1 MSNPFFVNFSKSTT
15 SEPSKRKVKKTLY
28 VQKNEVTFRPSKIDC
43 QKIAIPLE
51 AIYPLM
57 GESLFFMTI
66 NNDLGG
72 GDTAVMYDGLLE
84 AVLRETAERMAEK
97 AAISFRTK
105 RIAQ

>member
-1 MSNPFFVNFSKSTT
+1 MYKNSK
-15 SEPSKRKVKKTLY
+15 
-28 VQKNEVTFRPSKIDC
+28 
-43 QKIAIPLE
+43 
-51 AIYPLM
+51 
-57 GESLFFMTI
+57 
-66 NNDLGG
+66 LGG

>member
-1 MSNPFFVNFSKSTT
+1 MSWESDTFGGDL
-15 SEPSKRKVKKTLY
+15 PSHGQVAFY
-28 VQKNEVTFRPSKIDC
+28 MYKNNK
-43 QKIAIPLE
+43 L
-51 AIYPLM
+51 
-57 GESLFFMTI
+57 G
-66 NNDLGG
+66 GG

>member
-1 MSNPFFVNFSKSTT
+1 M
-15 SEPSKRKVKKTLY
+15 PSHGQVAFY
-28 VQKNEVTFRPSKIDC
+28 MYKNNK
-43 QKIAIPLE
+43 
-51 AIYPLM
+51 
-57 GESLFFMTI
+57 
-66 NNDLGG
+66 LGG